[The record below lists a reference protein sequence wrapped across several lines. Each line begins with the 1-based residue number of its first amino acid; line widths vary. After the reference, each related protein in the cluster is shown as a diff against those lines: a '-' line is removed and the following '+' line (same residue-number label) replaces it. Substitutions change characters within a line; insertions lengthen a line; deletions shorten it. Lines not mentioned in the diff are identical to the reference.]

1 MLTGTTELAI
11 RALIL
16 LGLSAEG
23 KPIPPRRLA
32 ETLSCSPTYLGKTL
46 GHLVRSGILRSVR
59 GAHGGVVLAREPKSI
74 TLLEIVED
82 CQGAVLGD
90 YCHGI
95 RADEVAMSCRF
106 HRVMAELH
114 GQVLRTL
121 SGCTLADLLACPAPV
136 LRGTKSRE
144 LGCKMDFK
152 GIEAMVESK
161 ARRGKR

>member
-16 LGLSAEG
+16 LGLSGDA

-32 ETLSCSPTYLGKTL
+32 ETLGCSPTYLSKTL
-46 GHLVRSGILRSVR
+46 GHLVRSGILRSTH
-59 GAHGGVVLAREPKSI
+59 GAHGGVVIAREPGSI

-82 CQGAVLGD
+82 CQGPVLGD
-90 YCHGI
+90 YCRGI

-114 GQVLRTL
+114 GQVVRTL
-121 SGCTLADLLACPAPV
+121 SSCTLADLLACPAPV
-136 LRGTKSRE
+136 SRGRKRPNF
-144 LGCKMDFK
+144 GCKIEFA
-152 GIEAMVESK
+152 GIEALLESK
-161 ARRGKR
+161 SRGSKK

>member
-1 MLTGTTELAI
+1 MITATTELAI

-16 LGLSAEG
+16 LGLSGQG

-32 ETLSCSPTYLGKTL
+32 ATLACSPTYLSKTL

-59 GAHGGVVLAREPKSI
+59 GARGGVVIARDPGQI

-95 RADEVAMSCRF
+95 RADEVPRTCRF

-114 GQVLRTL
+114 GQIVRTL
-121 SGCTLADLLACPAPV
+121 SSCNLADLLACPVPM
-136 LRGTKSRE
+136 LPGRRSQG
-144 LGCKMDFK
+144 LGCKLDFE
-152 GIEAMVESK
+152 GLAALVESK
-161 ARRGKR
+161 HRGTPP

>member
-32 ETLSCSPTYLGKTL
+32 ETLGCSPTYLSKTL
-46 GHLVRSGILRSVR
+46 GHLVRTGILRSVR
-59 GAHGGVVLAREPKSI
+59 GAHGGVVIAREPRAI

-90 YCHGI
+90 YCHGV
-95 RADEVAMSCRF
+95 RADDVAMSCRF

-114 GQVLRTL
+114 GQILRTL
-121 SGCTLADLLACPAPV
+121 SGCTLAELLACPAPA
-136 LRGTKSRE
+136 LRGRKRRE
-144 LGCKMDFK
+144 LGCRMDFK
-152 GIEAMVESK
+152 GVEVLAESK
-161 ARRGKR
+161 ARGAKK

>member
-1 MLTGTTELAI
+1 MLTATTELAI

-16 LGLSAEG
+16 LGLSGQG

-32 ETLSCSPTYLGKTL
+32 ATLACSPTYLSKTL

-59 GAHGGVVLAREPKSI
+59 GARGGVVIARDPAQI

-95 RADEVAMSCRF
+95 PADEVAMSCRY

-114 GQVLRTL
+114 GQVVRTL
-121 SGCTLADLLACPAPV
+121 SGSTLADLLACPAPV
-136 LRGTKSRE
+136 LHGRKSQA
-144 LGCKMDFK
+144 LGCKMDFS
-152 GIEAMVESK
+152 GIGELVES
-161 ARRGKR
+161 RNRGVRP

>member
-1 MLTGTTELAI
+1 MLTATTELAI

-16 LGLSAEG
+16 LGLSGDE

-32 ETLSCSPTYLGKTL
+32 ETLACSPTYLSKTL

-59 GAHGGVVLAREPKSI
+59 GAHGGVVIARDPSRI

-82 CQGAVLGD
+82 CQGTVLGD
-90 YCHGI
+90 YCHGV
-95 RADEVAMSCRF
+95 RADEIAMSCRY

-114 GQVLRTL
+114 GQIVRTL

-136 LRGTKSRE
+136 LHGRRSQA
-144 LGCKMDFK
+144 LGCKLDFPGIAALAASRNREAK
-152 GIEAMVESK
+152 G
-161 ARRGKR
+161 